1 MEEILNKINK
11 ILEDKKDYLYV
22 KEEIIVVY
30 FMIGKYL
37 DKKNYNAVYQVEDI
51 LRKKYGLLIGF
62 SRRNLNNIIKF
73 YSIYKN
79 YDINIIKKIS
89 WNLHLIIMKQK
100 NKDELL
106 EYCLKYNLTK
116 NDLNKIIK
124 KGFDTKYISHNV
136 EKDIVTLEIM
146 NLMLSNI
153 NKF

>member
-146 NLMLSNI
+146 NLM
-153 NKF
+153 

>member
-1 MEEILNKINK
+1 MEEILNKIDK

-146 NLMLSNI
+146 NLM
-153 NKF
+153 

>member
-1 MEEILNKINK
+1 MEEILKKINK

-146 NLMLSNI
+146 NLM
-153 NKF
+153 

>member
-106 EYCLKYNLTK
+106 EYCFKYNLTK

-146 NLMLSNI
+146 NLM
-153 NKF
+153 

>member
-124 KGFDTKYISHNV
+124 KGLDTKYISHNV

-146 NLMLSNI
+146 NLM
-153 NKF
+153 

>member
-124 KGFDTKYISHNV
+124 KGFDTKYISHDV

-146 NLMLSNI
+146 NLM
-153 NKF
+153 

>member
-1 MEEILNKINK
+1 M
-11 ILEDKKDYLYV
+11 
-22 KEEIIVVY
+22 
-30 FMIGKYL
+30 
-37 DKKNYNAVYQVEDI
+37 
-51 LRKKYGLLIGF
+51 IGF

-124 KGFDTKYISHNV
+124 KGFDTKYISHDV

-146 NLMLSNI
+146 NLM
-153 NKF
+153 